1 MLLQNLSICP
11 EGLKKTTQT
20 RLRCYLNDCYGNGL
34 NLFDFILLV
43 KSSDRS
49 ITCIMGFILI
59 GQ

>member
-1 MLLQNLSICP
+1 MLLQNLNICP

-20 RLRCYLNDCYGNGL
+20 RLRCYSNDRYGNGL
-34 NLFDFILLV
+34 NLFDFILPV

-49 ITCIMGFILI
+49 SICMTGFILI